1 MSTATPNKSGG
12 FHYAF
17 VIAIACC
24 GILGTVAALTF
35 NAAGV
40 FYGPVSSALGV
51 GKGTFALYMSI
62 LLAVCTI
69 TLTFAGSWY
78 SKYSARKILMAI
90 VVINA
95 AAFLLMSQAT
105 SVYTFYIAG
114 GMMGFCQAFVLYLL
128 APTMIPRWFKK
139 SAGTF
144 IGIAS
149 AFTGV
154 GAIIFNPIA
163 GQTITNSGW
172 QQGYLIYAITTL
184 VIGLPCAFLIRNYP
198 SDMGLKPYGDTGET
212 VAATTAG
219 LTGVSRAFVI
229 KTVVFYVALLF
240 AFCNAFVTNINF
252 YIPVYSTSLG
262 LALTVGATAA
272 SASMFGNMIGKFIL
286 GAVADKNVRGALFI
300 GQVGSI
306 AGILILYFLGP
317 VNPLFIMGGA
327 FLYAWANAV
336 NSVVIPMVIKEAFG
350 SRDYGKII
358 SNISMALSFSSTIGS
373 SAWGFIVDATNS
385 YAYVFITSAVLMA
398 VSLAAGNYVMNGG
411 KKLPHLTAEQAAKAN
426 Q

>member
-1 MSTATPNKSGG
+1 MSTDTAKTGG

-17 VIAIACC
+17 VIAVACC

-40 FYGPVSSALGV
+40 FYGPVSKALGV

-62 LLAVCTI
+62 LLLVCTI

-78 SKYSARKILMAI
+78 AKYSARKILLACVI
-90 VVINA
+90 INA
-95 AAFLLMSQAT
+95 AAFFLMSQSTA
-105 SVYTFYIAG
+105 VWMFYIAG
-114 GMMGFCQAFVLYLL
+114 AMMGFCQAFVLYLL
-128 APTMIPRWFKK
+128 APTMIPRWFKAK
-139 SAGTF
+139 AGFF

-163 GQTITNSGW
+163 GQIITNSGW
-172 QQGYLIYAITTL
+172 QQGYMVYAIVTL
-184 VIGLPCAFLIRNYP
+184 VIGVPCALLIRNHP

-212 VAATTAG
+212 QTAVNLN
-219 LTGVSRAFVI
+219 LTGVSRSFVI
-229 KTVVFYVALLF
+229 KTVVFYIALLF

-272 SASMFGNMIGKFIL
+272 SASMFGNMIGKFFL
-286 GAVADKNVRGALFI
+286 GAVADKSVKTALTL
-300 GQVGSI
+300 GQGGCI
-306 AGILILYFLGP
+306 LGILALYFLGP
-317 VNPLFIMGGA
+317 VNPLFLMGGA
-327 FLYAWANAV
+327 FLYAFANSV
-336 NSVVIPMVIKEAFG
+336 NSVVIPLVIKEAFG
-350 SRDYGKII
+350 AREYGQII

-373 SAWGFIVDATNS
+373 SAWGFIVDATNN
-385 YAYVFITSAVLMA
+385 YAYVFITSVALMA
-398 VSLAAGNYVMNGG
+398 VSLACGLAVLKRG
-411 KKLPHLTAEQAAKAN
+411 KSLPHLTAEQAAAQK
-426 Q
+426 